1 MRNHLKEITRGYSQ
15 PTRVRKGTHCHRR
28 LSLTMSPD
36 VDCFI
41 WYLIFQ
47 NLELADLIQLSSVCF
62 EWWKII
68 FGGRGALYRKFE
80 RCSELDLA
88 NTGSLYKKVPLRFF
102 QSLRRLNLNGTAIS
116 TGDFGKVASVAKH
129 VRVLNIESC
138 LNINESAIFKAKG
151 SLLRLVRIDI
161 SYNTHFSV
169 RSIACL
175 CSYRSLQEVCAKG
188 IPLDHT
194 DILFLAKTFPRLV
207 NGDILLETDT
217 TGDGDYFFDIVDIAA
232 DEDIFEEFF

>member
-28 LSLTMSPD
+28 LSLMMSAD

-88 NTGSLYKKVPLRFF
+88 NTGSL
-102 QSLRRLNLNGTAIS
+102 
-116 TGDFGKVASVAKH
+116 
-129 VRVLNIESC
+129 
-138 LNINESAIFKAKG
+138 
-151 SLLRLVRIDI
+151 
-161 SYNTHFSV
+161 
-169 RSIACL
+169 
-175 CSYRSLQEVCAKG
+175 
-188 IPLDHT
+188 
-194 DILFLAKTFPRLV
+194 
-207 NGDILLETDT
+207 
-217 TGDGDYFFDIVDIAA
+217 
-232 DEDIFEEFF
+232 